1 MVSIQTYTAVE
12 ISAYTHRYFKCER
25 CVYKGDIVAGSKKW
39 FIYTTDDGT
48 DFALLRDE
56 SNVEGTNAG
65 TQDYPDG
72 GTLKYALPR
81 NVKPRRIYFSNPAGT
96 IRREVVCLTQTI
108 FSAVAAGSTMTDQV
122 SGTTL
127 QISLKKGEEITIPK
141 GVDTGL
147 NDGDAT

>member
-1 MVSIQTYTAVE
+1 M
-12 ISAYTHRYFKCER
+12 
-25 CVYKGDIVAGSKKW
+25 AGSKKW

-48 DFALLRDE
+48 DFAILRDE

-72 GTLKYALPR
+72 GTVKYSLPG
-81 NVKPRRIYFSNPAGT
+81 NVKPRRIYFANAAGT

-108 FSAVAAGSTMTDQV
+108 FDAVNGGSTMTDGV
-122 SGTTL
+122 SGQTL
-127 QISLKKGEEITIPK
+127 TVSLKRGEEIALPR

-147 NDGDAT
+147 TDGDAT